1 MKEVITELEQ
11 IQKRITELQ
20 KEINGT
26 KERARLIVIAFEL
39 NNIIIPS
46 LKRKQINLN

>member
-26 KERARLIVIAFEL
+26 IEGARLIVIAFEL
-39 NNIIIPS
+39 NSLIIPS